1 MSKKTNR
8 LNWEFW
14 VIIPSVLVL
23 FIGAWNLGSKEAGI
37 TATSALILL
46 SSIFIRKFFL
56 SKKHVLRLLSIGI
69 SAIAYL
75 TSIIMF
81 FIFAEKIPTIGAL
94 GFLITIASG
103 LLAEDLNAGFTRSSK
118 QAKAPKKIRH
128 RLCVSLLGYTSIAI
142 FIACFSKT
150 PFLATVG
157 WLLVFESLY
166 FIGITIHCFVKG
178 NASFSKKI
186 YGIVGMGICLA
197 LLLVL
202 FKEAPV
208 NPLFDFLPLQNKGS
222 VVPDFLTL

>member
-8 LNWEFW
+8 PTWVFW
-14 VIIPSVLVL
+14 VTIPCVLVL
-23 FIGAWNLGSKEAGI
+23 FIGAWNLGFKEAGI
-37 TATSALILL
+37 TATAALILL
-46 SSIFIRKFFL
+46 SSIFTRKFFL
-56 SKKHVLRLLSIGI
+56 SKKHVLRRLSIGI
-69 SAIAYL
+69 SALAYL

-81 FIFAEKIPTIGAL
+81 FILAKKIPSVRFL

-166 FIGITIHCFVKG
+166 FIGITIHFFVKG
-178 NASFSKKI
+178 NASLSKKI
-186 YGIVGMGICLA
+186 YGIVGTGICLI

-208 NPLFDFLPLQNKGS
+208 NPLFDFLPLQNKGRF
-222 VVPDFLTL
+222 VPDFLTL